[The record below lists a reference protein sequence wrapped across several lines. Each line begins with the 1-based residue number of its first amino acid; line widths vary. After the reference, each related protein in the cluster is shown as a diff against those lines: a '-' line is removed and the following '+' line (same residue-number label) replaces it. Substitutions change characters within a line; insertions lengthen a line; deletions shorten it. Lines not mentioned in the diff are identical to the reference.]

1 MEDLVVKDVNSETA
15 ITNKRGKLKENE
27 DDDDDDIDTKKTVEK
42 TYKELEKSLTNAE
55 FIEGVNELVGF
66 V

>member
-15 ITNKRGKLKENE
+15 ITNKRGKLKEDE
-27 DDDDDDIDTKKTVEK
+27 DDDDDIDTKKTVEK

-55 FIEGVNELVGF
+55 FIEGVNEVG
-66 V
+66 VV

>member
-15 ITNKRGKLKENE
+15 ITNKRGKLKE
-27 DDDDDDIDTKKTVEK
+27 DADDDDDIDTKKTVEK

-55 FIEGVNELVGF
+55 FIEGVNEVG
-66 V
+66 VV